1 MRKGE
6 ATRGRILTEAGRL
19 AAVNGLFNT
28 SLGDVADCCG
38 LSKSGLFKHF
48 DCKEAMQEAVLMD
61 ACDRFVAFVW
71 VPVQHLPSGRPRLEA
86 IFERQ
91 LDWETVENAA
101 GGCLIM
107 SSAVELDDRPGPLRD
122 KLHDRLQQWRRIL
135 TREMMALSDPPLD
148 YAAAKTAAFEMN
160 SFMLGYA
167 NAGRFMGDG
176 DAREAARAAFV
187 RLLDRTARA
196 D

>member
-1 MRKGE
+1 MRKGD
-6 ATRGRILTEAGRL
+6 ATKARILAEAGRL

-28 SLGDVADCCG
+28 SLNDVAERCG

-48 DCKEAMQEAVLMD
+48 DSKEAMQESVVMD
-61 ACDRFVAFVW
+61 ACDRFVDFVW
-71 VPVQHLPSGRPRLEA
+71 APVQHLPAGRSRLEA

-135 TREMMALSDPPLD
+135 TREMMALTDPPLD
-148 YAAAKTAAFEMN
+148 YETAKMAAFEMN
-160 SFMLGYA
+160 SFLLGHA
-167 NAGRFMGDG
+167 NAGRFMRDG
-176 DAREAARAAFV
+176 DAREAARAAFR
-187 RLLDRTARA
+187 RLLDRTAKPG
-196 D
+196 